1 VFQYYCSLFKWA
13 RSALCFLEICVNGKE
28 LSSSINKKKVQI
40 FNGVREEGNKKE
52 VRKGK
57 QGKKNL
63 KRVLRYNTVV
73 YTSA

>member
-1 VFQYYCSLFKWA
+1 
-13 RSALCFLEICVNGKE
+13 VNGKE